1 MKISN
6 QFYSPGQPLR
16 YERTEDGFLRIH
28 ARVLREGI
36 MPYGRDEL
44 SDIPPGCT
52 ADPIMMYVSMD
63 TLKSGEAL
71 RSLEGSLLVAGEHKW
86 ITPENASEA
95 GGHTAG
101 AARIDGPY
109 LEIDFLVTDPI
120 AISRIESGELP
131 EISAAYHAQSIFEPG
146 DFDGQHFDAR
156 QTEIRF
162 NHHAAVPSGRGR
174 AGQDIKILNQLQK
187 GTQAMAD
194 QTLVKVKLP
203 HTGRYIFLNE
213 GDVKEFEEDGKKRE
227 EEDRKKEMDG
237 AAKDKSV
244 EEKMKEHESLK
255 AEFDAMK
262 KELEESKGELAVIK
276 KQLEELL
283 KDETV
288 EKKAGE
294 MNEEQGE
301 ADEIIENCE
310 LKNEA
315 GEELDEKKKD
325 EFKNSYRKLH
335 GTKLHD
341 VVLKV
346 AGIKIENMSAD
357 AKRGAFKALVAISA
371 KAGGTKVAGTKLM
384 IQNRGGEGNQQGSR
398 ESSLKMLGY

>member
-1 MKISN
+1 MRIHN
-6 QFYSPGQPLR
+6 QFYGPSETGTFEETP
-16 YERTEDGFLRIH
+16 DGFLRVH
-28 ARVLREGI
+28 ARVLKEGI
-36 MPYGRDEL
+36 APYGRDEL
-44 SDIPPGCT
+44 QEIPDSIT
-52 ADPIMMYVSMD
+52 DDPIMILIPLDAM
-63 TLKSGEAL
+63 KAGECM
-71 RSLEGSLLVAGEHKW
+71 RSLEGSLVTAFKHNW
-86 ITPENASEA
+86 ITPQNAKD
-95 GGHTAG
+95 GKGHAAG
-101 AARIDGPY
+101 AALINGPY
-109 LEIDFLVTDPI
+109 QEIDYLITDPETI
-120 AISRIESGELP
+120 EAIKKREIG
-131 EISAAYHAQSIFEPG
+131 EISSAYHADVVWSPGEWNGQKYQGQQSNIF
-146 DFDGQHFDAR
+146 H
-156 QTEIRF
+156 
-162 NHHAAVPSGRGR
+162 NHSAIIEAKAGRIGS
-174 AGQDIKILNQLQK
+174 DVKITNQK
-187 GTQAMAD
+187 KEGATNMAD
-194 QTLVKVKLP
+194 QTLVRVKLP
-203 HTGRYIFLNE
+203 RTGKFLNVDEE
-213 GDVKEFEEDGKKRE
+213 GARNIE
-227 EEDRKKEMDG
+227 EEQKKGEVDG
-237 AAKDKSV
+237 EAKDKSV

-301 ADEIIENCE
+301 ADEIVENCE

-357 AKRGAFKALVAISA
+357 AKRGAFKALVAISV

>member
-1 MKISN
+1 
-6 QFYSPGQPLR
+6 
-16 YERTEDGFLRIH
+16 
-28 ARVLREGI
+28 
-36 MPYGRDEL
+36 
-44 SDIPPGCT
+44 
-52 ADPIMMYVSMD
+52 
-63 TLKSGEAL
+63 
-71 RSLEGSLLVAGEHKW
+71 
-86 ITPENASEA
+86 
-95 GGHTAG
+95 
-101 AARIDGPY
+101 
-109 LEIDFLVTDPI
+109 
-120 AISRIESGELP
+120 
-131 EISAAYHAQSIFEPG
+131 
-146 DFDGQHFDAR
+146 
-156 QTEIRF
+156 
-162 NHHAAVPSGRGR
+162 
-174 AGQDIKILNQLQK
+174 
-187 GTQAMAD
+187 MAD
-194 QTLVKVKLP
+194 QTLVRVKLP
-203 HTGRYIFLNE
+203 RTGKFLNVDEE
-213 GDVKEFEEDGKKRE
+213 GARNIE
-227 EEDRKKEMDG
+227 EEQKKGEVDG
-237 AAKDKSV
+237 EAKDKSV

-301 ADEIIENCE
+301 ADEIVENCE

-357 AKRGAFKALVAISA
+357 AKRGAFKALVAISV